1 MLNWGCLSFVRLLN
15 EQEPIPKAKA
25 VQKENMDKEAGENDP
40 NKHL

>member
-25 VQKENMDKEAGENDP
+25 AQKESMERAGENDT